1 MDAKI
6 LGICVLGALFGTTA
20 CSGEAPP
27 APTPSTTTVTVSPT
41 IAAPAAPEANAV
53 AWFDGLCGAVH
64 GYRLA
69 NNEHRSKNKSGIT
82 VTKKWLSGELGRL
95 AEVAGKTVEQLN
107 ALATSPVPDGDA
119 AKKTFVDKFAAA
131 RDAAAEGK
139 KKLDAGGAQDPALK
153 ALRAVQD
160 HTSEAFDPLRPLKL
174 ETHELRLASARAKAC
189 QPTS

>member
-1 MDAKI
+1 M
-6 LGICVLGALFGTTA
+6 
-20 CSGEAPP
+20 
-27 APTPSTTTVTVSPT
+27 TVSPT